1 MQSEDPKARL
11 QSDRELAE
19 VALVGGRPGSAIDIY
34 RQQLESR
41 PGDVELLYLLG
52 MAYNQT
58 GEFDLA
64 LHFLDKA
71 KAQDIAVKQH
81 VRGDILRELGRAKLA
96 LGDIRQAQRDLESA
110 ADLLPASAETM
121 NSLGVSYALQKEYDK
136 AREAFIT
143 ALAIE
148 PGSLEYRNN
157 LALGWILAD
166 HPQKGIDVL
175 YPSYLRGNSTS
186 KTRQNL
192 ALAFAMK
199 GDIEAAKT
207 IAKQDL
213 TKPELEKKYRLLPAM
228 GAGEVT
234 RHQQGNISIEFIVT
248 LLPFFCHGIGRYRNM
263 PFHDDREHAGCS
275 VGGSNQKK
283 QCMWKIARMLSSR
296 CVLCWRPRLFR

>member
-1 MQSEDPKARL
+1 MKIRLTDLGLLAVITLVLTGCTGYSTMQSEDTKVRL

-41 PGDVELLYLLG
+41 PDDVELLYLLG
-52 MAYNQT
+52 VAYNQT

-71 KAQDIAVKQH
+71 KAQDLAVKQH

-121 NSLGVSYALQKEYDK
+121 NSLGVSYALQKEYGK
-136 AREAFIT
+136 AREAFIV

-166 HPQKGIDVL
+166 QPQKGIDVL
-175 YPSYLRGNSTS
+175 YPSYLRGSSTS

-199 GDIEAAKT
+199 GDIEAAKM

-213 TKPELEKKYRLLPAM
+213 TKPELEKNIAYY
-228 GAGEVT
+228 
-234 RHQQGNISIEFIVT
+234 QQWEQ
-248 LLPFFCHGIGRYRNM
+248 
-263 PFHDDREHAGCS
+263 E
-275 VGGSNQKK
+275 K
-283 QCMWKIARMLSSR
+283 
-296 CVLCWRPRLFR
+296 